1 MTREQAIK
9 HNRKVVGSAIRALFD
24 FKMVDP
30 LKMLTDRNYANR
42 SIQYYMDADNL
53 TRQTLGL
60 PPVKLYDI
68 NEFEEE

>member
-9 HNRKVVGSAIRALFD
+9 HNQKVVGTAIKALFD

-30 LKMLTDRNYANR
+30 LKMMTDRKYANR
-42 SIQYYMDADNL
+42 SIQNYMDADNL

-68 NEFEEE
+68 NDFEEE